1 MISIL
6 EKTKTILEM
15 IKFSHTLFAL
25 PFAFMGAI
33 LSARGIPSLDKIF
46 WILIAMI
53 GARSAAMFLNRLI
66 DWRIDALNPRTKD
79 RAIPKGLITPL
90 QTVIL
95 IISSFAVFFFAAY
108 MLNELCFK
116 LAPFAAGILI
126 LYSYTKRF
134 TWLSHF
140 VLGIALSMAP
150 IGAWIAVTGRFEAP
164 AFILGIAVVFWLS
177 GFDILYALQDIEF
190 DKKMGLY
197 SIPRF
202 LGIKKSLWLSRGFHF
217 LMVIFLLLLY
227 PAMGLGKFYLIGI
240 IAAAGLLIY
249 EHSLIREHDLS
260 KINVAFFNANAYVS
274 LCIFV
279 FTLIDAVIVK

>member
-1 MISIL
+1 MNSIL
-6 EKTKTILEM
+6 EKTRIVLEM

-33 LSARGIPSLDKIF
+33 LSARGIPLLDKIF

-79 RAIPKGLITPL
+79 RAIPKGLITPV
-90 QTVIL
+90 QTVLL
-95 IISSFAVFFFAAY
+95 IIASFVIFFLAAY

-227 PAMGLGKFYLIGI
+227 PAMDLGKFYLIGI
-240 IAAAGLLIY
+240 IVAAGLLIY

-279 FTLIDAVIVK
+279 FTLIDTAIIK

>member
-1 MISIL
+1 MVF
-6 EKTKTILEM
+6 EKIKVILEM

-79 RAIPKGLITPL
+79 RAIPKGLITPV

-95 IISSFAVFFFAAY
+95 IIASFVVFFLAAY
-108 MLNELCFK
+108 ILNELCFK

-150 IGAWIAVTGRFEAP
+150 IGAWIAVTGRFEIP
-164 AFILGIAVVFWLS
+164 AFILGVAVVFWLS

-202 LGIKKSLWLSRGFHF
+202 LGIKKSLWVSRGFHF

-260 KINVAFFNANAYVS
+260 KITVAFFNANAYVS

-279 FTLIDAVIVK
+279 FTLIDVVIVK

>member
-1 MISIL
+1 MVF
-6 EKTKTILEM
+6 EKIKVILEM
-15 IKFSHTLFAL
+15 IKFSHTVFAL

-33 LSARGIPSLDKIF
+33 LAAKGIPSLEKIF

-66 DWRIDALNPRTKD
+66 DWRIDELNPRTKD
-79 RAIPKGLITPL
+79 RAIPKGLITPV
-90 QTVIL
+90 QTVVF
-95 IISSFAVFFFAAY
+95 IIMSFAIFFLSAY

-116 LAPFAAGILI
+116 LAPIATGVLI

-150 IGAWIAVTGRFEAP
+150 IGAWIAVKGEFELP
-164 AFILGIAVVFWLS
+164 AFILGAAVVFWLA

-202 LGIKKSLWLSRGFHF
+202 LGIKKSLWVSRGFHF

-240 IAAAGLLIY
+240 IAASGLLIY

-260 KINVAFFNANAYVS
+260 KINIAFFNANAYVS
-274 LCIFV
+274 LCIFI
-279 FTLIDAVIVK
+279 FTLIDVAIVK

>member
-1 MISIL
+1 MNKTFCF
-6 EKTKTILEM
+6 EKTRIILEM

-33 LSARGIPSLDKIF
+33 LSAREIPSPTKIF
-46 WILIAMI
+46 WIIAAML

-79 RAIPKGLITPL
+79 RAIPKGLITPA
-90 QTVIL
+90 QTVVL
-95 IISSFAVFFFAAY
+95 IIISFLLFFLAAY
-108 MLNELCFK
+108 MLNPLCLMLTP
-116 LAPFAAGILI
+116 LASAILI

-134 TWLSHF
+134 TWASHLI
-140 VLGIALSMAP
+140 LGLALSMAP
-150 IGAWIAVTGRFEAP
+150 MGAWIAVAGRFELP
-164 AFILGIAVVFWLS
+164 ALILGIAVMFWLA

-202 LGIKKSLWLSRGFHF
+202 LGIKKSLLLSRGFHF

-227 PAMGLGKFYLIGI
+227 PVMGLGRFYLIGI
-240 IAAAGLLIY
+240 AAALSLLIY
-249 EHSLIREHDLS
+249 EHSLIKEHDLS
-260 KINVAFFNANAYVS
+260 KINIAFFNANAYVS
-274 LCIFV
+274 LCIFI
-279 FTLIDAVIVK
+279 FTLIDVVI

>member
-1 MISIL
+1 MIYIL
-6 EKTKTILEM
+6 EKIRIILEM

-33 LSARGIPSLDKIF
+33 LSARGIPSLDKIL
-46 WILIAMI
+46 WIIVAMV

-79 RAIPKGLITPL
+79 RAIPTGLITPV
-90 QTVIL
+90 QTVIF
-95 IISSFAVFFFAAY
+95 IIVSFVIFFFAAY

-116 LAPFAAGILI
+116 LAPIATGVLI

-140 VLGIALSMAP
+140 VLGIALSMSP
-150 IGAWIAVTGRFEAP
+150 IGAWIAITGKFELP

-202 LGIKKSLWLSRGFHF
+202 LGIKKSLWVSRGFHF
-217 LMVIFLLLLY
+217 LMVIFLLSLY
-227 PAMGLGKFYLIGI
+227 PVIGLGKFYLIGI
-240 IAAAGLLIY
+240 IAASVLLIY
-249 EHSLIREHDLS
+249 EHSLIREDDLS
-260 KINVAFFNANAYVS
+260 KINIAFFNANAYIS
-274 LCIFV
+274 LCIFI

>member
-1 MISIL
+1 MINVFKKARI
-6 EKTKTILEM
+6 ILEM
-15 IKFSHTLFAL
+15 IKFSHTVFAL

-33 LSARGIPSLDKIF
+33 LAARGIPSLEKIF

-79 RAIPKGLITPL
+79 RAIPKGLITPV
-90 QTVIL
+90 QTVVF
-95 IISSFAVFFFAAY
+95 IIMSFAIFFLSAY

-116 LAPFAAGILI
+116 LAPIATGILI

-150 IGAWIAVTGRFEAP
+150 IGAWIAVTGRFELP
-164 AFILGIAVVFWLS
+164 AFILGLAVVFWLA
-177 GFDILYALQDIEF
+177 GFDILYALLDIEF

-202 LGIKKSLWLSRGFHF
+202 LGIKKSLWVSRGFH
-217 LMVIFLLLLY
+217 LTMIILLLLLY
-227 PAMGLGKFYLIGI
+227 PIMALGKFYLIGI
-240 IAAAGLLIY
+240 IAASGLLIY
-249 EHSLIREHDLS
+249 EHSLIKEHDLS
-260 KINVAFFNANAYVS
+260 KINIAFFNANAYVS
-274 LCIFV
+274 LCIFI
-279 FTLIDAVIVK
+279 FTLIDVAIVK

>member
-1 MISIL
+1 
-6 EKTKTILEM
+6 M
-15 IKFSHTLFAL
+15 IKFSHTVFAL

-33 LSARGIPSLDKIF
+33 LAARGIPSLEKIF

-79 RAIPKGLITPL
+79 RAIPKGLITPV
-90 QTVIL
+90 QTVVF
-95 IISSFAVFFFAAY
+95 IIMSFAIFFLSAY

-116 LAPFAAGILI
+116 LAPIATGILI

-150 IGAWIAVTGRFEAP
+150 IGAWIAVTGRFELP
-164 AFILGIAVVFWLS
+164 AFILGLAVVFWLA
-177 GFDILYALQDIEF
+177 GFDILYALLDIEF

-202 LGIKKSLWLSRGFHF
+202 LGIKKSLWVSRGFH
-217 LMVIFLLLLY
+217 LTMIILLLLLY
-227 PAMGLGKFYLIGI
+227 PIMALGKFYLIGI
-240 IAAAGLLIY
+240 IAASGLLIY
-249 EHSLIREHDLS
+249 EHSLIKEHDLS
-260 KINVAFFNANAYVS
+260 KINIAFFNANAYVS
-274 LCIFV
+274 LCIFI
-279 FTLIDAVIVK
+279 FTLIDVAIVK

>member
-1 MISIL
+1 MVFEKIKVIL
-6 EKTKTILEM
+6 GM

-33 LSARGIPSLDKIF
+33 LSARGIPSANKIL
-46 WILIAMI
+46 WIIVAMV

-140 VLGIALSMAP
+140 VLGIALSMSP
-150 IGAWIAVTGRFEAP
+150 IGAWIAVTGRFEFP
-164 AFILGIAVVFWLS
+164 AFILGLAVVFWLA

-202 LGIKKSLWLSRGFHF
+202 FGIKKTLWLSRGFH
-217 LMVIFLLLLY
+217 LTMIILLLLLY
-227 PAMGLGKFYLIGI
+227 PIMALGRFYLIGI
-240 IAAAGLLIY
+240 IAASGLLIY
-249 EHSLIREHDLS
+249 EHSLIKEHDLS
-260 KINVAFFNANAYVS
+260 KINIAFFNANAYVS

>member
-1 MISIL
+1 MVF
-6 EKTKTILEM
+6 EKIKVILEM

-33 LSARGIPSLDKIF
+33 LSARGIPSLTKIF
-46 WILIAMI
+46 WILIAMV

-66 DWRIDALNPRTKD
+66 DWRIDALNPRTKE
-79 RAIPKGLITPL
+79 RAIPKGLVTPV

-95 IISSFAVFFFAAY
+95 IIASFAILFLAAY

-150 IGAWIAVTGRFEAP
+150 IGAWIAVKGEFELP
-164 AFILGIAVVFWLS
+164 AFILGIAVVFWLA

-190 DKKMGLY
+190 DKKIGLY

-249 EHSLIREHDLS
+249 EHSLIREDDLS
-260 KINVAFFNANAYVS
+260 KINIAFFNANAYVS

-279 FTLIDAVIVK
+279 FTLIDVVIVK

>member
-1 MISIL
+1 MNSIL
-6 EKTKTILEM
+6 EKTRIVLEM

-33 LSARGIPSLDKIF
+33 LSARGIPSPTKIF
-46 WILIAMI
+46 WILIAMV

-79 RAIPKGLITPL
+79 RAIPKGLVTPV

-95 IISSFAVFFFAAY
+95 IIASFVVFFLAAY

-116 LAPFAAGILI
+116 LAPIATGILI
-126 LYSYTKRF
+126 IYSYTKRF

-150 IGAWIAVTGRFEAP
+150 IGAWIAVTGRFELP
-164 AFILGIAVVFWLS
+164 AFILGLAVVFWLT

-202 LGIKKSLWLSRGFHF
+202 LGIKKSLWLSRGFH
-217 LMVIFLLLLY
+217 LTMIILLLLLY
-227 PAMGLGKFYLIGI
+227 PIMALGKFYLIGI
-240 IAAAGLLIY
+240 IAASGLLIY
-249 EHSLIREHDLS
+249 EHSLIKEHDLS
-260 KINVAFFNANAYVS
+260 KINIAFFNANAYVS
-274 LCIFV
+274 LCIFI
-279 FTLIDAVIVK
+279 FTLIDAAIVK

>member
-1 MISIL
+1 MVF
-6 EKTKTILEM
+6 EKIKVILEM
-15 IKFSHTLFAL
+15 IKFSHTVFAL

-33 LSARGIPSLDKIF
+33 LSARGIPSPTKIF
-46 WILIAMI
+46 WILIAMV

-79 RAIPKGLITPL
+79 RAIPKGLVTPV

-95 IISSFAVFFFAAY
+95 IIASFVVFFLAAY

-116 LAPFAAGILI
+116 LAPIAMGILI

-150 IGAWIAVTGRFEAP
+150 IGAWIAVTGKFELP
-164 AFILGIAVVFWLS
+164 AFILGLAVVFWLS

-202 LGIKKSLWLSRGFHF
+202 LGIKKSLWLSRGFH
-217 LMVIFLLLLY
+217 LTMIILLLLLY
-227 PAMGLGKFYLIGI
+227 PIMALGKFYLIGI
-240 IAAAGLLIY
+240 IAASGLLIY
-249 EHSLIREHDLS
+249 EHSLIKEHDLS
-260 KINVAFFNANAYVS
+260 KINIAFFNANAYVS
-274 LCIFV
+274 LCIFI
-279 FTLIDAVIVK
+279 FTLIDTAIVK

>member
-1 MISIL
+1 MVF
-6 EKTKTILEM
+6 EKIKVILEM

-79 RAIPKGLITPL
+79 RAIPKGLITPV

-95 IISSFAVFFFAAY
+95 IIASFVVFFLAAY
-108 MLNELCFK
+108 ILNELCFK

-150 IGAWIAVTGRFEAP
+150 IGAWIAVTGRFEIP
-164 AFILGIAVVFWLS
+164 AFILGVAVVFWLS

-202 LGIKKSLWLSRGFHF
+202 LGIKKSLWVSRGFHF

-249 EHSLIREHDLS
+249 EHSLIREDDLS
-260 KINVAFFNANAYVS
+260 KITTAFFNANAYVS

-279 FTLIDAVIVK
+279 FTLIDVVIVK

>member
-1 MISIL
+1 MNSIL
-6 EKTKTILEM
+6 EKTRIVLEM
-15 IKFSHTLFAL
+15 IKFSHTVFAL

-33 LSARGIPSLDKIF
+33 LSAKGIPSLNKIF

-53 GARSAAMFLNRLI
+53 CARSAAMFLNRLI

-79 RAIPKGLITPL
+79 RAIPKGLVTPV
-90 QTVIL
+90 QTVIF
-95 IISSFAVFFFAAY
+95 IIAFFVVFFFAAY

-116 LAPFAAGILI
+116 LAPIASGILI

-150 IGAWIAVTGRFEAP
+150 IGAWIAVKGEFELP
-164 AFILGIAVVFWLS
+164 AFMLGLAVVFWLA

-202 LGIKKSLWLSRGFHF
+202 LGIKKSLWVSRGFHF

-260 KINVAFFNANAYVS
+260 KINIAFFNANAYVS

-279 FTLIDAVIVK
+279 FTLIDVVIVK

>member
-1 MISIL
+1 MVF
-6 EKTKTILEM
+6 EKIKVILEM

-33 LSARGIPSLDKIF
+33 LSARGIPSANKIL
-46 WILIAMI
+46 WIIVAMV

-79 RAIPKGLITPL
+79 RAIPKGLITPV

-95 IISSFAVFFFAAY
+95 IIASFVVFFLAAY

-150 IGAWIAVTGRFEAP
+150 IGAWIAVKGEFELP
-164 AFILGIAVVFWLS
+164 AFMLGTAVVFWLS

-202 LGIKKSLWLSRGFHF
+202 LGIKKSLWVSRGFHF

-240 IAAAGLLIY
+240 IAASGLLIY
-249 EHSLIREHDLS
+249 EHSLIREDDLS

-279 FTLIDAVIVK
+279 FTLIDVVIVK

>member
-1 MISIL
+1 MINIF
-6 EKTKTILEM
+6 EKTRIILEM
-15 IKFSHTLFAL
+15 IKFSHTVFAL

-79 RAIPKGLITPL
+79 RAIPKGLITPV

-95 IISSFAVFFFAAY
+95 IIASFAIFFIAAY

-116 LAPFAAGILI
+116 LAPIAMGILI

-150 IGAWIAVTGRFEAP
+150 IGAWIAVKGEFEIP
-164 AFILGIAVVFWLS
+164 AFILGVAVVFWLS

-202 LGIKKSLWLSRGFHF
+202 LGIKKSLWVSRGFHF
-217 LMVIFLLLLY
+217 LMVVFLLSLY
-227 PAMGLGKFYLIGI
+227 SVIGLGRFYLIGI
-240 IAAAGLLIY
+240 IAASGILIY
-249 EHSLIREHDLS
+249 EHSLIREDDLS
-260 KINVAFFNANAYVS
+260 KINIAFFNANAYVS
-274 LCIFV
+274 LCIFM
-279 FTLIDAVIVK
+279 FTLIDVATVK

>member
-1 MISIL
+1 MVF
-6 EKTKTILEM
+6 EKIKVILEM
-15 IKFSHTLFAL
+15 IKFSHTVFAL

-33 LSARGIPSLDKIF
+33 LSARGIPPLTKIF
-46 WILIAMI
+46 WIIIAMV

-79 RAIPKGLITPL
+79 RAIPKGLITPV
-90 QTVIL
+90 QTVVL
-95 IISSFAVFFFAAY
+95 IIASFIVFFLAAY

-116 LAPFAAGILI
+116 LAPIATGILI
-126 LYSYTKRF
+126 IYSYTKRF

-150 IGAWIAVTGRFEAP
+150 IGAWIAVTGKFELP
-164 AFILGIAVVFWLS
+164 AFILGLAVVFWLS

-202 LGIKKSLWLSRGFHF
+202 LGIKKSLWLSRGFH
-217 LMVIFLLLLY
+217 LTMIILLLLLY
-227 PAMGLGKFYLIGI
+227 PIMALGKFYLIGI
-240 IAAAGLLIY
+240 IAASGLLIY
-249 EHSLIREHDLS
+249 EHSLIKEHDLS
-260 KINVAFFNANAYVS
+260 KINIAFFNANAYVS
-274 LCIFV
+274 LCIFI
-279 FTLIDAVIVK
+279 FTLIDTAIVK

>member
-1 MISIL
+1 MINIF
-6 EKTKTILEM
+6 EKTKVVLEM

-33 LSARGIPSLDKIF
+33 LSAKGIPSLNKIL
-46 WILIAMI
+46 WIIVAMV

-66 DWRIDALNPRTKD
+66 DWRIDALNPRTKE
-79 RAIPKGLITPL
+79 RAIPKGLVTPV
-90 QTVIL
+90 QTVIF
-95 IISSFAVFFFAAY
+95 IIVSFAIFFFAAY

-116 LAPFAAGILI
+116 LAPIATGILI

-150 IGAWIAVTGRFEAP
+150 IGAWIAVTGRFELP
-164 AFILGIAVVFWLS
+164 AFILGIAVVFWLA
-177 GFDILYALQDIEF
+177 GFDILYAMQDIEF

-202 LGIKKSLWLSRGFHF
+202 LGIKKSLWVSRGFHF
-217 LMVIFLLLLY
+217 LMVIFLLSLY
-227 PAMGLGKFYLIGI
+227 PVIGLGKFYLIGI
-240 IAAAGLLIY
+240 IAASGLLIY

-260 KINVAFFNANAYVS
+260 KI
-274 LCIFV
+274 
-279 FTLIDAVIVK
+279 